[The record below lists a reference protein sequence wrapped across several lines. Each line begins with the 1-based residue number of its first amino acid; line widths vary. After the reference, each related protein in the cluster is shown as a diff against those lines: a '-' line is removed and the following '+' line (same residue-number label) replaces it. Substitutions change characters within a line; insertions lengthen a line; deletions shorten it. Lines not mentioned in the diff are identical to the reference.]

1 MWKLFQC
8 VTLREIN
15 NYTVSTLISHT
26 LTFLSWCRSKWGE
39 GVHLEWLIVD
49 GGGGPLARG
58 GRSKTG
64 WRVLGGGGRG
74 RGGRS
79 GGGRGGEG
87 LATLSGH
94 EVPDEDC
101 ISTADD
107 PATVQRELDAGDG
120 LRVTN
125 KYLEEV
131 QHSVLTVCT
140 AWK

>member
-1 MWKLFQC
+1 M
-8 VTLREIN
+8 
-15 NYTVSTLISHT
+15 
-26 LTFLSWCRSKWGE
+26 
-39 GVHLEWLIVD
+39 HLEWLIVD
-49 GGGGPLARG
+49 GGGGPLAWG

-74 RGGRS
+74 GGGRS
-79 GGGRGGEG
+79 GGEG

-131 QHSVLTVCT
+131 QHSVLTVYM
-140 AWK
+140 AWE